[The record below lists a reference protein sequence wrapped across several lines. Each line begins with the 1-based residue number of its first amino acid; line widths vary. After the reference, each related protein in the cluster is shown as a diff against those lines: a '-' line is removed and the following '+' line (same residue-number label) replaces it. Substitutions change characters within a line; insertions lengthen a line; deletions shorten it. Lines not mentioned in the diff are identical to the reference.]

1 MASENPDHSRVV
13 SLEVMIVSMTIEEAI
28 QQFIFHCQYEKNLSP
43 KTLKAYSIDLRQFAE
58 HLAQQ
63 LEVTTI
69 AGIDKVALRDYIK
82 SLFTHL
88 AEKSVKR
95 KVATLKAFLHFLER
109 EDIVTVNP
117 FRKMDVRIKE
127 TRRLP
132 RAISLEDLEKLFRHL
147 YQLKRRG
154 LRKKSAAYRLLI
166 RDIAVIELLF
176 ATGARVGE
184 VCTLRQQDVDMRQE
198 RVRILGKGGRERII
212 QLCDPET
219 LEAVKEYAALAE
231 PDEQHE
237 DRPFFR
243 NRGGRRLT
251 EQTVRTA
258 LRRHVRE
265 AGVDLHVTPHML
277 RHSTATLL
285 LEEGVDI
292 RFIQQLLGHR
302 SIATTQIYTEVGAGA
317 QRRVLAGRHPRRR
330 FRAG

>member
-1 MASENPDHSRVV
+1 
-13 SLEVMIVSMTIEEAI
+13 MTIEEAVG
-28 QQFIFHCQYEKNLSP
+28 QFLFHCQYEKNLSP
-43 KTLKAYSIDLRQFAE
+43 KTLKAYSIDLRQFTE
-58 HLAQQ
+58 HLAKE
-63 LEVTTI
+63 LSVHDISEV
-69 AGIDKVALRDYIK
+69 DKTALRDYIK
-82 SLFTHL
+82 SLFNHL

-109 EDIVTVNP
+109 EDAVAVNP

-132 RAISLEDLEKLFRHL
+132 RSISLADLEKLFRHL
-147 YQLKRRG
+147 YRLKKTG
-154 LRKKSAAYRLLI
+154 PRKKSTAYRLLI

-184 VCTLRQQDVDMRQE
+184 ICGLKNQDVDLRQE
-198 RVRILGKGGRERII
+198 RVRILGKGGRERIL
-212 QLCDPET
+212 QLCDEET
-219 LEAVKEYAALAE
+219 LSSLKDYLAIWE
-231 PDEQHE
+231 E
-237 DRPFFR
+237 DGTEDTPFFR
-243 NRGGRRLT
+243 NRNGSRLS

-258 LRRHVRE
+258 LRRYTKD
-265 AGVDLHVTPHML
+265 AGVVVHVTPHML

-317 QRRVLAGRHPRRR
+317 QRRMLEGRHPRRR

>member
-1 MASENPDHSRVV
+1 
-13 SLEVMIVSMTIEEAI
+13 MTIEEAVE
-28 QQFIFHCQYEKNLSP
+28 QFLFHCQYEKNLSP
-43 KTLKAYSIDLRQFAE
+43 KTLKAYSIDLRQFTE
-58 HLAQQ
+58 HLARE
-63 LEVTTI
+63 LAVTDL
-69 AGIDKVALRDYIK
+69 AGVDKPALRDYIK
-82 SLFTHL
+82 SLFNHL

-109 EDIVTVNP
+109 EDAVAVNP

-132 RAISLEDLEKLFRHL
+132 RSISLADLEKLFRHL
-147 YQLKRRG
+147 YRLKKTT
-154 LRKKSAAYRLLI
+154 RKKTATYRLLL

-184 VCTLRQQDVDMRQE
+184 VCSLKTQDVDLRQE
-198 RVRILGKGGRERII
+198 RVRILGKGGRERIL
-212 QLCDPET
+212 QLCDEET
-219 LEAVKEYAALAE
+219 LGALKDYLALWE
-231 PDEQHE
+231 E
-237 DRPFFR
+237 DSEEDTPFFR
-243 NRGGRRLT
+243 NRNGTKLS

-258 LRRHVRE
+258 LRRYTRD
-265 AGVDLHVTPHML
+265 AGVLLHVTPHML

-317 QRRVLAGRHPRRR
+317 QRRVLAGRHPRGR
-330 FRAG
+330 FRAGG

>member
-1 MASENPDHSRVV
+1 
-13 SLEVMIVSMTIEEAI
+13 MTIAEAVA
-28 QQFIFHCQYEKNLSP
+28 QFLFHCQYEKNLSP
-43 KTLKAYSIDLRQFAE
+43 KTLKAYSIDLRQFSE
-58 HLAQQ
+58 HLAKG
-63 LEVTTI
+63 LEITDL
-69 AGIDKVALRDYIK
+69 AGVDKTALRDYIK
-82 SLFTHL
+82 SLFNHL
-88 AEKSVKR
+88 KEKSVKR

-109 EDIVTVNP
+109 EDAVAVNP

-132 RAISLEDLEKLFRHL
+132 RTISLADLEKLFRHL
-147 YQLKRRG
+147 YRLKRDW
-154 LRKKSAAYRLLI
+154 KKKDTAGYRLLI

-184 VCTLRQQDVDMRQE
+184 ICSVRKEDLDLRQG
-198 RVRILGKGGRERII
+198 RVRILGKGGRERIL
-212 QLCDPET
+212 QLCDQEV
-219 LEAVKEYAALAE
+219 LGALKEHRSLWEGDGEEGEEGDEA
-231 PDEQHE
+231 
-237 DRPFFR
+237 PFFR
-243 NRGGRRLT
+243 NRGGSRLS

-258 LRRHVRE
+258 LRRYTRD
-265 AGVDLHVTPHML
+265 AGVVLHVTPHML

>member
-1 MASENPDHSRVV
+1 
-13 SLEVMIVSMTIEEAI
+13 MTIEEAI
-28 QQFIFHCQYEKNLSP
+28 AQFLFHCQYEKNLSP

-58 HLAQQ
+58 HLARE
-63 LEVTTI
+63 LAVTEI
-69 AGIDKVALRDYIK
+69 AGVDKAALRDYIK
-82 SLFTHL
+82 SLFNHL

-109 EDIVTVNP
+109 EDAVAVNP

-132 RAISLEDLEKLFRHL
+132 RSISLADLEKLFRHL
-147 YQLKRRG
+147 YNLKKKT
-154 LRKKSAAYRLLI
+154 RKRSATWRLLL
-166 RDIAVIELLF
+166 RDIAVLELLF

-184 VCTLRQQDVDMRQE
+184 VCSLRNQDVDLRQE
-198 RVRILGKGGRERII
+198 RVRILGKGGRERIL
-212 QLCDPET
+212 QLCDEET
-219 LEAVKEYAALAE
+219 LSALKDYLALWE
-231 PDEQHE
+231 E
-237 DRPFFR
+237 DGTEDSPFFR
-243 NRGGRRLT
+243 NRSGSRLS

-258 LRRHVRE
+258 LRRHTRD
-265 AGVDLHVTPHML
+265 AGVVLHVTPHML

-317 QRRVLAGRHPRRR
+317 QRRVLAGRHPRGR
-330 FRAG
+330 FRAV

>member
-1 MASENPDHSRVV
+1 
-13 SLEVMIVSMTIEEAI
+13 MTLEEAVA
-28 QQFIFHCQYEKNLSP
+28 QFLFHCQYEKNLSP

-58 HLAQQ
+58 HLARE
-63 LEVTTI
+63 LAVTDL
-69 AGIDKVALRDYIK
+69 AGVDKTALRDYIK
-82 SLFTHL
+82 SLFVHL
-88 AEKSVKR
+88 KEKSVKR

-109 EDIVTVNP
+109 EDAVAVNP

-132 RAISLEDLEKLFRHL
+132 RSIGLADLEKLFRHL
-147 YQLKRRG
+147 YRLKKTT
-154 LRKKSAAYRLLI
+154 RKRTAGYRLLL

-184 VCTLRQQDVDMRQE
+184 VCSLKTQDVDLRQE
-198 RVRILGKGGRERII
+198 RVRILGKGGRERIL
-212 QLCDPET
+212 QLCDEET
-219 LEAVKEYAALAE
+219 LAALKDYLALWE
-231 PDEQHE
+231 PDGEADH
-237 DRPFFR
+237 PFFR
-243 NRGGRRLT
+243 NRNGSKLS

-258 LRRHVRE
+258 LRRYTRD
-265 AGVDLHVTPHML
+265 AGVLLHVTPHML

-317 QRRVLAGRHPRRR
+317 QRRVLAGRHPRGK
-330 FRAG
+330 FRHAGT